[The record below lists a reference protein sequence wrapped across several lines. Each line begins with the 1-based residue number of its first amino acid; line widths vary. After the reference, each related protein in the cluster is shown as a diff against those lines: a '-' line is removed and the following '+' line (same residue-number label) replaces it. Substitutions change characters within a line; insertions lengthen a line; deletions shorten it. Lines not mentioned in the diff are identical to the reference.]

1 MTHLL
6 SPGSGSLEDLN
17 EYLCNL
23 SADADQFTE
32 ESRAAYVD
40 LQNKVEANTNTIN
53 NYERDI
59 LELNQQE
66 QDLNQQLNTISD
78 SVECGATGKTESNE
92 TYLVMSYPYIIF
104 QAHFNLNAC
113 AMVSCRT
120 ENAEPIDISIL
131 FLRKYKLKL
140 PVVASYFV
148 TGVIRQLGLPVGSLE
163 SNPKLIPQYQV
174 RLQQQ
179 RLSAS

>member
-1 MTHLL
+1 MITSKRSNLFSGFLIGIACAGEISAGL
-6 SPGSGSLEDLN
+6 SKRLASLENKLDRLEVIIERLERVELHPSCSNPGSGSLEDLN
-17 EYLCNL
+17 EYLCDL

-78 SVECGATGKTESNE
+78 SVECGATGT
-92 TYLVMSYPYIIF
+92 F
-104 QAHFNLNAC
+104 QPQCLCN
-113 AMVSCRT
+113 
-120 ENAEPIDISIL
+120 
-131 FLRKYKLKL
+131 
-140 PVVASYFV
+140 
-148 TGVIRQLGLPVGSLE
+148 GV
-163 SNPKLIPQYQV
+163 
-174 RLQQQ
+174 LQNGKC
-179 RLSAS
+179 

>member
-23 SADADQFTE
+23 STDADQFTE
-32 ESRAAYVD
+32 ETRAAYVD

-59 LELNQQE
+59 RELNQQE

-78 SVECGATGKTESNE
+78 SVECGATGKNE
-92 TYLVMSYPYIIF
+92 FNVLPCILFF
-104 QAHFNLNAC
+104 QVHFNLNAC
-113 AMVSCRT
+113 AMESCRM
-120 ENAEPIDISIL
+120 ENAERTNI
-131 FLRKYKLKL
+131 R
-140 PVVASYFV
+140 FV
-148 TGVIRQLGLPVGSLE
+148 S
-163 SNPKLIPQYQV
+163 
-174 RLQQQ
+174 
-179 RLSAS
+179 

>member
-17 EYLCNL
+17 EYLCDL

-40 LQNKVEANTNTIN
+40 LQNKVEANTNIIN

-78 SVECGATGKTESNE
+78 SVECGATGKTSPSSPISNLLY
-92 TYLVMSYPYIIF
+92 YLKV
-104 QAHFNLNAC
+104 HFNLNAC
-113 AMVSCRT
+113 AMVSCRM
-120 ENAEPIDISIL
+120 ENAKTTNIN
-131 FLRKYKLKL
+131 
-140 PVVASYFV
+140 FV
-148 TGVIRQLGLPVGSLE
+148 S
-163 SNPKLIPQYQV
+163 
-174 RLQQQ
+174 
-179 RLSAS
+179 

>member
-53 NYERDI
+53 NYEKDI

-78 SVECGATGKTESNE
+78 SVECGATGKNE
-92 TYLVMSYPYIIF
+92 TNVLPLYCFFRYIPTSMLVQWSLAEWKMLSDLISNLCF
-104 QAHFNLNAC
+104 LENTNLNYQLLL
-113 AMVSCRT
+113 V
-120 ENAEPIDISIL
+120 IL
-131 FLRKYKLKL
+131 
-140 PVVASYFV
+140 
-148 TGVIRQLGLPVGSLE
+148 
-163 SNPKLIPQYQV
+163 
-174 RLQQQ
+174 
-179 RLSAS
+179 

>member
-17 EYLCNL
+17 EYLCDL

-78 SVECGATGKTESNE
+78 SVECGATGKTWSNIVPLNYFE
-92 TYLVMSYPYIIF
+92 V
-104 QAHFNLNAC
+104 HFNLNAC
-113 AMVSCRT
+113 AMVSCRM
-120 ENAEPIDISIL
+120 ENAETT
-131 FLRKYKLKL
+131 
-140 PVVASYFV
+140 YFV
-148 TGVIRQLGLPVGSLE
+148 S
-163 SNPKLIPQYQV
+163 
-174 RLQQQ
+174 
-179 RLSAS
+179 